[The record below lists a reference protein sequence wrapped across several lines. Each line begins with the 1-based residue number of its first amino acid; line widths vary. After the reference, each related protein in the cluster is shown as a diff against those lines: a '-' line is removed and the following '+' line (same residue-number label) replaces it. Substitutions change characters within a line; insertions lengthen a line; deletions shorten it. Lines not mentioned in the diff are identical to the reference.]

1 MVNGSWKKF
10 GESVIC
16 SKHSDVRLENEALYK
31 YSFRY
36 QQDSRWH
43 VFVRFASQQTYLMI
57 VQSNRNPCNPKETP
71 FPEVY

>member
-1 MVNGSWKKF
+1 MVNSSWKKF

-16 SKHSDVRLENEALYK
+16 SNNSDVRLEYEALGICFDIRK
-31 YSFRY
+31 I
-36 QQDSRWH
+36 H
-43 VFVRFASQQTYLMI
+43 VDVFFVRFASQQTSLMI